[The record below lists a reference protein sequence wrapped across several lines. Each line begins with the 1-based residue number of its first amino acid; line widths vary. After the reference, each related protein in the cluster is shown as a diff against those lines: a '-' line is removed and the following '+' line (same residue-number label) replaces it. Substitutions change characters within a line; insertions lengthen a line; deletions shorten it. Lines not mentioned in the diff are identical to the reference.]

1 MRFIVAIFSFL
12 LAFTLIGLGVAQRT
26 IWAEPDQVVAGATVS
41 GAAPITYVDGA
52 VLNSLDGRQKIDV
65 ADVGDVFAAY
75 GRTADVLAWIG
86 DATYNAVEFD
96 PVERTISTSRVSGS
110 EAFVP
115 NPRGADV
122 WLDEFSRAES
132 LSFVMNAPEDV
143 SLVLL
148 TDGIS
153 PAPTQF
159 SISWPL
165 DNRTPWS
172 GPLIVGGVLLL
183 LMGIGLYVWALTHFN
198 RSRGPRR
205 KQPKLPKPPKRPKI
219 TTGKARNSMKPIS
232 APHKGRR
239 AAGKSASVVAAIAL
253 TSVVLTGCANG
264 GPLFS
269 TNSAPS
275 ASPSSEAGVDTPA
288 IPPAVTEAQMKRIL
302 SKVALATSKAD
313 AERSAELAAERF
325 TGPAL
330 EMRTA
335 NYNLLAKDS
344 GAAPLPAIPSTEIKV
359 LLPQRTESWPRTVL
373 TIVQEVPLQTVAP
386 SVSPSPSPSADS
398 EGADAAETPE
408 PAVAAPLALVLVQE
422 TPRDNFK
429 IAYAVSLTAG
439 TVLPELA
446 ARDLGAA
453 RLQPSV
459 RVLKMAPE
467 QLALAYGD
475 IVLKGAESEHW
486 SDFDTEN
493 DRLLPSIGVE
503 AKAEIKNALP
513 AVASIVFANA
523 PGEADPVAMST
534 TDAGALVAVYLT
546 ETETVTPVEQGASIS
561 TKGIVKSLSGI
572 STTHKG
578 TSATY
583 GDQLLF
589 YVPPANTDG
598 KIVLI
603 GFSSHLLTAKEL

>member
-26 IWAEPDQVVAGATVS
+26 IWAEPDQVVAEATV
-41 GAAPITYVDGA
+41 GGVAPITYIDGA

-65 ADVGDVFAAY
+65 SGEGEVFAAY
-75 GRTADVLAWIG
+75 GRTADVIAWIG
-86 DATYNAVEFD
+86 EATYNVVEFD
-96 PVERTISTSRVSGS
+96 EVTRTVSTRRVSGA

-115 NPRGADV
+115 NPRGADL
-122 WLDEFSRAES
+122 WLDEYSRADS

-143 SLVLL
+143 SLVLM
-148 TDGIS
+148 TDGVS

-183 LMGIGLYVWALTHFN
+183 LMGIGLYVWALTHLN

-219 TTGKARNSMKPIS
+219 NARKARNSMKPI
-232 APHKGRR
+232 ATPNKGRR
-239 AAGKSASVVAAIAL
+239 AAGKSASVIATVAL
-253 TSVVLTGCANG
+253 VSVVLSGCAADG
-264 GPLFS
+264 ALFS
-269 TNSAPS
+269 TSSTPSVSPS
-275 ASPSSEAGVDTPA
+275 AEPAGASPP
-288 IPPAVTEAQMKRIL
+288 IPPAVTDAQMKRIL
-302 SKVALATSKAD
+302 SKIAVATSEAD
-313 AERSAELAAERF
+313 AARSGELAAERF

-330 EMRTA
+330 DMRTA
-335 NYNLLAKDS
+335 NYTLLSKDS
-344 GAAPLPAIPSTEIKV
+344 AAAPLPAIPSTEIKV
-359 LLPQRTESWPRTVL
+359 LLPQRTESWPRTVFVV
-373 TIVQEVPLQTVAP
+373 VQEVPLQTVAP
-386 SVSPSPSPSADS
+386 SPSPTPSA
-398 EGADAAETPE
+398 ETEATEDAE
-408 PAVAAPLALVLVQE
+408 PIEPPVAAPLALVLVQE
-422 TPRDNFK
+422 SPRENFK
-429 IAYAVSLTAG
+429 VAYAVSLAAG

-475 IVLKGAESEHW
+475 IVLKGAESEYW
-486 SDFDTEN
+486 SAFDTEN
-493 DRLLPSIGVE
+493 DKLLPSIGVE
-503 AKAEIKNALP
+503 AKAEIKSALP
-513 AVASIVFANA
+513 AVASIAFANA
-523 PGEADPVAMST
+523 PGEADPIAMST

-546 ETETVTPVEQGASIS
+546 ETETVKPVEQGASIS
-561 TKGIVKSLSGI
+561 TKGIVKALSGI

-589 YVPPANTDG
+589 YVPPANTEG

>member
-12 LAFTLIGLGVAQRT
+12 LAFTMIGLGVAQRT
-26 IWAEPDQVVAGATVS
+26 IWAEPDQVLAEAIVS
-41 GAAPITYVDGA
+41 GSAPITFIDGS
-52 VLNSLDGRQKIDV
+52 VLNTLDGRQKIEV
-65 ADVGDVFAAY
+65 SGTGDVFAAY

-86 DATYNAVEFD
+86 DAAYNAVEFD
-96 PVERTISTSRVSGS
+96 PAERTISTRRVSGA

-115 NPRGADV
+115 DPRGADV
-122 WLDEFSRAES
+122 WLDEYSRAES

-148 TDGIS
+148 TDGIN
-153 PAPTQF
+153 PAPAQF

-205 KQPKLPKPPKRPKI
+205 KPPKPPKQPKRPTI
-219 TTGKARNSMKPIS
+219 KARKALNAMNPIPTP
-232 APHKGRR
+232 AKGRR
-239 AAGKSASVVAAIAL
+239 AAGKSASVVASLVAA
-253 TSVVLTGCANG
+253 SVILTGCATG
-264 GPLFS
+264 DTLLS
-269 TNSAPS
+269 TNSGPS
-275 ASPSSEAGVDTPA
+275 ASPSSESSAESPS
-288 IPPAVTEAQMKRIL
+288 IPPAVTESQMKRIL
-302 SKVALATSKAD
+302 SKISLAVSEAD
-313 AERSAELAAERF
+313 AAGSAELAAKRF

-330 EMRTA
+330 EMRVA
-335 NYNLLAKDS
+335 NYAVRAKDS
-344 GAAPLPAIPSTEIKV
+344 SVSALPAIPSTEIKV
-359 LLPQRTESWPRTVL
+359 LLPQRTEKWPRTVF

-386 SVSPSPSPSADS
+386 SPSPT
-398 EGADAAETPE
+398 AAEDGAADESAEATAE
-408 PAVAAPLALVLVQE
+408 PTVAAPQALVLVQE

-429 IAYAVSLTAG
+429 IAYAVSLSAG
-439 TVLPELA
+439 IVLPELS
-446 ARDLGAA
+446 ARDIGTA

-475 IVLKGAESEHW
+475 IVLNGAESQYW
-486 SDFDTEN
+486 NAFDIEN
-493 DRLLPSIGVE
+493 DKLLPSIGTA
-503 AKAEIKNALP
+503 AKDAIKSELP
-513 AVASIVFANA
+513 SVATITFANA
-523 PGEADPVAMST
+523 PGESDPIAMST

-546 ETETVTPVEQGASIS
+546 ETETVTPTEQGAQIN
-561 TKGIVKSLSGI
+561 TKGIIKALSGV
-572 STTHKG
+572 SSSHRGTTV
-578 TSATY
+578 TY

-589 YVPPANTDG
+589 YVPPANSDG

-603 GFSSHLLTAKEL
+603 GFSTHLLTAEEL